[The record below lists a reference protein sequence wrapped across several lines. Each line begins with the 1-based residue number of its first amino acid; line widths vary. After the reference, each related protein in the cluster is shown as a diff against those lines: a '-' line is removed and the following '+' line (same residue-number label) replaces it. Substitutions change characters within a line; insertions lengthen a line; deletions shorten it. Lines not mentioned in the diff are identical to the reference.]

1 MPRYDTAIQFAT
13 MERDMPLTRID
24 IRAGKPGEFMTALMA
39 EIYQAMRET
48 FDVPEEDRFMV
59 ITEHDASTF
68 SFGRAYLG
76 IERSDDL
83 VLIQITA
90 NNTRTVEKKKALY
103 ARLAE
108 RLGRNPGV
116 RPQDV
121 FVSIVEVA
129 KENWSF
135 GDGLAQ
141 YA

>member
-1 MPRYDTAIQFAT
+1 
-13 MERDMPLTRID
+13 MPLTRID
-24 IRAGKPGEFMTALMA
+24 IRAGKSREFKAALFA
-39 EIYQAMRET
+39 EIYEAMRGT
-48 FDVPEEDRFMV
+48 FDVPEDDRFLV
-59 ITEHDASTF
+59 ITEHDDDTF
-68 SFGRAYLG
+68 SFGRNYLG
-76 IERSDDL
+76 IERSDV

-90 NNTRTVEKKKALY
+90 NNTRTIEKKKALY

-108 RLGRNPGV
+108 RLAGRPGV

-121 FVSIVEVA
+121 FVSILEVP